1 MGTLLSYLCS
11 MLTKYYIEIDGV
23 KAEVPKGCLK
33 NWDEIKC
40 VYKRSD
46 FSGVTRSFTTQFEFV
61 GEMYD
66 RLMALYLRD
75 GVNARA
81 AISLY
86 TITNEWAWEEQ
97 FTCDLDFSS
106 IEWDN
111 YIVKMNCIDDSL
123 ASAIKARKS
132 TKYEFVVGQ
141 DIPVASTLEFDRI
154 TMRNSCVHEIMG
166 DETANNSNKV
176 LLYPANL
183 KRLPT
188 NLIGDGETYENSP
201 ILFHDQN
208 DDSGACF
215 LEVVSTA
222 KDVEI
227 IIEIRVSNPESSGA
241 TINSA
246 KIYLMSF
253 NKANIDYNASTY
265 TNLGELLNYTSN
277 SESQRQYLGLY
288 PTFVALKR
296 RYPTPPNNSWALI
309 GEKWE
314 TATEAY
320 ISPIGNITP
329 KEWIPASPWTTYNH
343 RGGPVKDRG
352 CSQFVFQYKF
362 NLSNVSSG
370 TCFALFYELSM
381 TDKTGGGSFR
391 QKSMALSSKIQT
403 RWESRAKTISIDA
416 LNPTSVLNALMS
428 KIVENSLNVDA
439 QIKGTDPRIAKT
451 YLFAAESIRN
461 IPGAKFY
468 TSFNDFC
475 DWMETVFGYTYYLGE
490 RTKARF
496 KRTQPYSLEWPLGTS
511 HLLHTPCP
519 GGHGSQV
526 IIVEGTPYFAVMGDD
541 YNADGTLN
549 FYTKWNGS
557 EAYNDPETGK
567 ARLDTL
573 FYDEDYNQGRYFD
586 EIYTLQPYAGDVNK
600 GACDSQTIYFV
611 PRTEIFAGTK
621 TVRLSNIRE
630 LNFSINTALA
640 YSALTIGYDKQEY
653 EAECGRDEWN
663 FSAQYT
669 TGVDKFEKKLS
680 LISKYRADC
689 YGFEFL
695 SQERAKDTKD
705 NKSDNTV
712 FFAYC
717 AVKVKEEEAEGS
729 RGDDETEITQSTTL
743 EIDRT
748 GCTIAGALSS
758 DVFNGEYAPYL
769 CAKANAAYI
778 AAAKCPMTL
787 KFASFDG
794 NTEVSID
801 GIKGNADLQLNEQL
815 FTLGEV
821 QFSSADV
828 DTKLDVNALYEVQS
842 NGITYRGFLK
852 EVSFKYAKAETV
864 KYKLIVKEI
873 EL

>member
-81 AISLY
+81 VLSLY

-111 YIVKMNCIDDSL
+111 YVVKMNCIDDSL
-123 ASAIKARKS
+123 AAAIKAKKS
-132 TKYEFVVGQ
+132 TKFEFVVGQ
-141 DIPVASTLEFDRI
+141 DIPVADTLEYDRI
-154 TMRNSCVHEIMG
+154 EM
-166 DETANNSNKV
+166 SNIV
-176 LLYPANL
+176 QHIIA
-183 KRLPT
+183 
-188 NLIGDGETYENSP
+188 GDGANELNGQYVTLHKNENKLVPTYVTGESEVYENSP
-201 ILFHDQN
+201 VEFHDQDTGGYDSFIEVRHDIDN
-208 DDSGACF
+208 LEVSIEINTDFTCSGFSRNEVAEIYLIRTNSSGVSSRIATVFHCVGPDDEAYPQSKYIGTYQSIEDLKRMHPTAAGGSWAIVGKKDVAILDSGTIFAVMPF
-215 LEVVSTA
+215 GNIPNGWVISDGA
-222 KDVEI
+222 FWDWFWNKKDFPSLYLYKNKFNFSDLKAGDRLSLLYTFQSNI
-227 IIEIRVSNPESSGA
+227 IITDGSP
-241 TINSA
+241 
-246 KIYLMSF
+246 SF
-253 NKANIDYNASTY
+253 S
-265 TNLGELLNYTSN
+265 
-277 SESQRQYLGLY
+277 
-288 PTFVALKR
+288 
-296 RYPTPPNNSWALI
+296 
-309 GEKWE
+309 
-314 TATEAY
+314 
-320 ISPIGNITP
+320 
-329 KEWIPASPWTTYNH
+329 
-343 RGGPVKDRG
+343 VK
-352 CSQFVFQYKF
+352 
-362 NLSNVSSG
+362 
-370 TCFALFYELSM
+370 
-381 TDKTGGGSFR
+381 
-391 QKSMALSSKIQT
+391 SKIQT
-403 RWESRAKTISIDA
+403 SWRSRAKGIGIDA
-416 LNPTSVLNALMS
+416 IYPESLAKALLE
-428 KIVENSLNVDA
+428 KICENSLNITP
-439 QIKGTDPRIAKT
+439 QIVNSDTRISKT
-451 YLFAAESIRN
+451 FILAAESIRGL
-461 IPGAKFY
+461 PSAKLY
-468 TSFNDFC
+468 TTFKDFC
-475 DWMETVFGYTYYLGE
+475 DWLETVFGYTYYLGE

-496 KRTQPYSLEWPLGTS
+496 KRTQEYSLEWPLGTS

-519 GGHGSQV
+519 GGHGTQVV
-526 IIVEGTPYFAVMGDD
+526 IIEGTPYFAVMGDD
-541 YNADGTLN
+541 YNSDGTLN
-549 FYTKWNGS
+549 FYTKWDGS
-557 EAYNDPETGK
+557 DAYNDPVTGK

-586 EIYTLQPYAGDVNK
+586 DAYTLQLYAGDVSK

-611 PRTEIFAGTK
+611 PRTAIFAGNK
-621 TVRLSNIRE
+621 TVMLSNIRE
-630 LNFSINTALA
+630 LNFSINTGIA
-640 YSALTIGYDKQEY
+640 YSSLTVGYEKQEY

-663 FSAQYT
+663 FSAQFT
-669 TGVDKFEKKLS
+669 TGIDKFDKRITLV
-680 LISKYRADC
+680 SKYRADC
-689 YGFEFL
+689 YGIEFL
-695 SQERAKDTKD
+695 SQERAKDTTD
-705 NKSDNTV
+705 NKSDNSV
-712 FFAYC
+712 FFVHC
-717 AVKVKEEEAEGS
+717 KTVEKQVPNEGS
-729 RGDDETEITQSTTL
+729 ENNDEATGAIKSL
-743 EIDRT
+743 VLDRSAV
-748 GCTIAGALSS
+748 INGALSGS
-758 DVFNGEYAPYL
+758 VFNGEYAPYL

-794 NTEVSID
+794 NTEVSIN

-828 DTKLDVNALYEVQS
+828 DTELDVNALYEVHS